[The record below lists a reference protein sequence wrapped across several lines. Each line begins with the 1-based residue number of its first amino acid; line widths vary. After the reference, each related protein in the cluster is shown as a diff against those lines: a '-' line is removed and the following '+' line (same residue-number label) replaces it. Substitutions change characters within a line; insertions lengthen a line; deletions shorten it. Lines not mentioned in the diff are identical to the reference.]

1 MKAKIPAARL
11 HAEKAIELILLERA
25 GNPEL
30 TEKDALAAMELG
42 ARRIDFIGAKFQLAD
57 EMRSAYA
64 KALAMTHDS
73 QHESETREVLYS
85 ISSMNGR
92 CQDLRDG
99 YSLLKN
105 LYRESWLAENRPY
118 WLDNVLVRYDLQ
130 IQRWQ
135 QRGDDFDT
143 LIDHWHGTEALPPF
157 SKAGIPAPDPQP

>member
-1 MKAKIPAARL
+1 MRAKIPQARL
-11 HAEKAIELILLERA
+11 HAEKAIELIRLQEAATPNLR
-25 GNPEL
+25 
-30 TEKDALAAMELG
+30 EKDALAAMELG

-64 KALAMTHDS
+64 HARATPHDDK
-73 QHESETREVLYS
+73 HESETRELLYS

-99 YSLLKN
+99 YSLLKS

-130 IQRWQ
+130 IQKWQ
-135 QRGDDFDT
+135 KRGDDFDA
-143 LIDHWHGTEALPPF
+143 LIEGWSGSEALPAF
-157 SKAGIPAPDPQP
+157 EKAGIPPPDSQ